1 MRQCRF
7 RATKV
12 TRRVNGDG
20 LCSKAKNRG
29 VTAVFSVDSSDPF
42 ADSVK
47 DPVEEEGT
55 LSPGT
60 RLGEFE
66 IRGLIGV
73 GGFGI
78 VYRAFDHDLER
89 EVAIKEYM
97 PGLLATRTRD
107 GAVQARGRS
116 HADTF
121 DAGLRSFMNEARML
135 ARFDHPALVKVF
147 RYWEGNGTAY
157 MVMPLYLGQTLSQA
171 LRQLSAPPDEA
182 WLMGILVP
190 LLGALDAL
198 HGQQIFHRD
207 VSPDNILLLRNGR
220 PVLLD
225 FGAARQVI
233 SDRTQTLTAILKP
246 NYAPI
251 EQYAE
256 VANLR
261 QGPWTDLYA
270 LGAVVYASLTG
281 KPPPPAAAR
290 TVQDELVPLADI
302 AARLQAEHGL
312 RYSAAFLDAW
322 QAALAVR
329 PGDRPQSVR
338 DLLQRLG
345 LMPSTAGF
353 DSEATIVIPAA
364 GAGSGLPD
372 DGERTIVVTGLQ
384 MPAPRPAVPIPP
396 PAVSLPTGPVAP
408 VPTGGTPR
416 TPPPYRTAS
425 PTTGRDMR
433 IIPPG
438 ATAQPAVTPVPPPE
452 LLAPTVIV
460 APTLTTA
467 TPAVTVS
474 PAAAPAPA
482 PGTPPPTSAPP
493 AAPAQSP
500 APARRRLVDPLLG
513 SLAAG
518 AVVILGALY
527 ALNRSYAPDVALP
540 TAPTSAAPA
549 SVAAAEPASVPAS
562 AMAVTAR
569 AAASAPPEHASTPA
583 PAVTAAA
590 GTAAATAASTV
601 ATAASRPDRAAL
613 QAARAS
619 AAAAAKAASA
629 AGAGGKAAAA
639 STPTTSPAPTDRSA
653 GPGRPAGNA
662 SSAEATSPPPAPPA
676 SPDELCAKRNVL
688 TRDACIQEVCQRAD
702 LARHPTCAEMRH
714 RQDEERRRDLY
725 RG

>member
-1 MRQCRF
+1 MLEGEES
-7 RATKV
+7 
-12 TRRVNGDG
+12 RRYHR
-20 LCSKAKNRG
+20 LFLRSNRL
-29 VTAVFSVDSSDPF
+29 TL

-171 LRQLSAPPDEA
+171 LRQMPTPPDET
-182 WLMGILVP
+182 WLMGLLVP

-290 TVQDELVPLADI
+290 TMQDELVPLADI
-302 AARLQAEHGL
+302 TMRLQAEHGL
-312 RYSAAFLDAW
+312 RYSATFLDAW
-322 QAALAVR
+322 QATLAVR

-345 LMPSTAGF
+345 LMPSTTGF
-353 DSEATIVIPAA
+353 DSDATIVIPAA
-364 GAGSGLPD
+364 GPITGAHD
-372 DGERTIVVTGLQ
+372 DGDRTIVVTGLQ

-408 VPTGGTPR
+408 APTGG

-433 IIPPG
+433 VIPPG
-438 ATAQPAVTPVPPPE
+438 ATASPVPMPE
-452 LLAPTVIV
+452 PAPTVIV
-460 APTLTTA
+460 APSLSTA
-467 TPAVTVS
+467 PPAVTVTSS
-474 PAAAPAPA
+474 PEPATKA
-482 PGTPPPTSAPP
+482 SSSATRSDP
-493 AAPAQSP
+493 AAPSAAALP
-500 APARRRLVDPLLG
+500 RRRGVDPLLG

-518 AVVILGALY
+518 IVAILGALY
-527 ALNRSYAPDVALP
+527 ALNRTYMPEMALP
-540 TAPTSAAPA
+540 TTPTSAAPA
-549 SVAAAEPASVPAS
+549 SEAVIEPARAPASVPAQAPTS
-562 AMAVTAR
+562 TPANPIRTAVP
-569 AAASAPPEHASTPA
+569 APPETASV
-583 PAVTAAA
+583 PAVSPPPVAPRLA
-590 GTAAATAASTV
+590 AAATA
-601 ATAASRPDRAAL
+601 TAASGAASKPDRATL

-619 AAAAAKAASA
+619 AAMA
-629 AGAGGKAAAA
+629 KAAAA
-639 STPTTSPAPTDRSA
+639 SAAAVKATTTPAPAATDRGTA
-653 GPGRPAGNA
+653 AGRPTGNA
-662 SSAEATSPPPAPPA
+662 SSAEPASPPAVAPT

-688 TRDACIQEVCQRAD
+688 TRDACLQDACQRAD
-702 LARHPTCAEMRH
+702 LARHPTCVELRH
-714 RQDEERRRDLY
+714 RQDEERRRELY

>member
-225 FGAARQVI
+225 FGAARQ
-233 SDRTQTLTAILKP
+233 TLTNTRPKL
-246 NYAPI
+246 APMYTPGFAAP
-251 EQYAE
+251 EQYRDPE
-256 VANLR
+256 RL
-261 QGPWTDLYA
+261 GPWTDVY
-270 LGAVVYASLTG
+270 GAGASMFACL
-281 KPPPPAAAR
+281 AAFAP
-290 TVQDELVPLADI
+290 QAAD
-302 AARLQAEHGL
+302 ARLQEDHLVSAKRIWSGQYSDNLLEVVDWCL
-312 RYSAAFLDAW
+312 RLDP
-322 QAALAVR
+322 LE
-329 PGDRPQSVR
+329 RPQSVFALQKAIR
-338 DLLQRLG
+338 D
-345 LMPSTAGF
+345 
-353 DSEATIVIPAA
+353 
-364 GAGSGLPD
+364 
-372 DGERTIVVTGLQ
+372 
-384 MPAPRPAVPIPP
+384 IPP
-396 PAVSLPTGPVAP
+396 K
-408 VPTGGTPR
+408 
-416 TPPPYRTAS
+416 
-425 PTTGRDMR
+425 
-433 IIPPG
+433 
-438 ATAQPAVTPVPPPE
+438 
-452 LLAPTVIV
+452 
-460 APTLTTA
+460 
-467 TPAVTVS
+467 
-474 PAAAPAPA
+474 
-482 PGTPPPTSAPP
+482 
-493 AAPAQSP
+493 
-500 APARRRLVDPLLG
+500 RRKLSFLG
-513 SLAAG
+513 NLKRVLFSE
-518 AVVILGALY
+518 I
-527 ALNRSYAPDVALP
+527 
-540 TAPTSAAPA
+540 
-549 SVAAAEPASVPAS
+549 
-562 AMAVTAR
+562 R
-569 AAASAPPEHASTPA
+569 A
-583 PAVTAAA
+583 
-590 GTAAATAASTV
+590 
-601 ATAASRPDRAAL
+601 
-613 QAARAS
+613 
-619 AAAAAKAASA
+619 
-629 AGAGGKAAAA
+629 
-639 STPTTSPAPTDRSA
+639 
-653 GPGRPAGNA
+653 
-662 SSAEATSPPPAPPA
+662 
-676 SPDELCAKRNVL
+676 
-688 TRDACIQEVCQRAD
+688 
-702 LARHPTCAEMRH
+702 
-714 RQDEERRRDLY
+714 
-725 RG
+725 